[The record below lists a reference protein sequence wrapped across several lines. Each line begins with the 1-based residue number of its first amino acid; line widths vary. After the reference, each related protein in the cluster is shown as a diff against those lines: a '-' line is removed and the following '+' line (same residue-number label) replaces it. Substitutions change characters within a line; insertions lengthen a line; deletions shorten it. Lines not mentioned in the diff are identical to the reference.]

1 MSDVTVIRPR
11 KGWVGINLQ
20 ELWRYRELLYIFVWR
35 DIKVRY
41 KQTVI
46 GIAWAVLQPFL
57 LMVVF
62 TVFFG
67 SLIKVPS
74 DGIPYGVFVY
84 AGLLFWNYFST
95 ALTNASNSLIENEN
109 ILKKIYF
116 PRLILPLSPTL
127 TPVVDFLF
135 AALVYAG
142 ILTYYSFSP
151 VFTSILITPLLLL
164 LSWMTAYGLGTLFA
178 SMNVR
183 YRDLRYA
190 LPFFIQLLL
199 FLTPVIYPV
208 TLIGEKY
215 RWIMALNPMTG
226 IIDTARAALLGNRAI
241 DWPLL
246 GISSLIACAL
256 LGIGLFTFRRAE
268 RTFADV
274 A

>member
-1 MSDVTVIRPR
+1 M
-11 KGWVGINLQ
+11 NLR
-20 ELWRYRELLYIFVWR
+20 ELWQYRELLYIFVWR

-46 GIAWAVLQPFL
+46 GIAWAILQPLL

-67 SLIKVPS
+67 ALVGVPS
-74 DGIPYGVFVY
+74 DGVPYGVFVY

-127 TPVVDFLF
+127 TPAVDFAF
-135 AALVYAG
+135 ATLVYVG
-142 ILTYYSFSP
+142 ILVYYHFQP
-151 VFTSILITPLLLL
+151 TLTGVLLTPFLLLL
-164 LSWMTAYGLGTLFA
+164 TWMTAYGLGTLIA
-178 SMNVR
+178 SLNVK

-215 RWIMALNPMTG
+215 RWLMALNPMTG
-226 IIDTARAALLGNRAI
+226 IIDAARAGILGNRPI
-241 DWPLL
+241 DWSLL
-246 GISSLIACAL
+246 ITAALISTSLL
-256 LGIGLFTFRRAE
+256 LIGVFIFRRTE